1 MIFFL
6 YIFFPIG
13 LKNRLL
19 VNFLLVGLIF
29 IIKEDQG
36 LCKEANAIFGKGGRE
51 EKGNCAEMAIL
62 LVWLAL

>member
-1 MIFFL
+1 M
-6 YIFFPIG
+6 G
-13 LKNRLL
+13 LKNGLL

-36 LCKEANAIFGKGGRE
+36 LCREANAIFGKRGGE
-51 EKGNCAEMAIL
+51 EKENCAEITIF